1 MRYYFIPSKLA
12 KRNLKIGQFL
22 MLGGNGAIETL
33 IHFLPACMFTH
44 VQLCDPMD
52 CSPPGSSVH
61 GIFQGRILKWLP
73 PPGNL
78 PDPGIKPA
86 SPPLAGGSFT
96 PSRLG
101 SPIHSLRA
109 CMHAQLL
116 HSCLTVCDPMD
127 CSPLGSSVG

>member
-52 CSPPGSSVH
+52 YSPPGSSVH
-61 GIFQGRILKWLP
+61 GIFQGRILKWFAISSSREPSRPTDQTCVSSIGRWILYP
-73 PPGNL
+73 EPPG
-78 PDPGIKPA
+78 KPHT
-86 SPPLAGGSFT
+86 L
-96 PSRLG
+96 L
-101 SPIHSLRA
+101 A
-109 CMHAQLL
+109 CMHACSAASLV
-116 HSCLTVCDPMD
+116 SDCL
-127 CSPLGSSVG
+127 